1 MMRCRRSTFSLRPRR
16 SAEGRPHDAVEVPNA
31 RRRHARGGHPR
42 GAGDRAPDLS
52 DALAAQCLL
61 PRAPSQSLGLLS
73 RVAPRRGDRR
83 LCRALEDERRGAYH
97 HRRRARQSTGQG
109 VRSCPDGG
117 ADPARL
123 PIGLAL
129 AHARGAAAQP
139 PRRPPLREVRLQGH
153 RSSAWLLH
161 RQQRGCHRDVVG
173 LHPSAGLQE
182 AVQRDPANA
191 RDRRA
196 RHQHT
201 AVALTNR
208 RILAIETSCDET
220 AAAVIAS
227 GPRLLSNVVRS
238 QDALHAPFGGVVP
251 EIAARAHLQTLVPV
265 IERALENAATRWEQ
279 VDAVAVTKGP
289 GLFGGLLVGVNLAQA
304 IAWARKLPVI
314 GVSHLAAHVFAA
326 QLEEAEVRPPV
337 LGLVVSGGHSD
348 LIRWQEDGNITVI
361 GRTIDDA
368 AGEAFDKGARILG
381 LPFPGGPAIDA
392 LAAKGD
398 PRAVRFPRPRAPGL
412 DFSFSGVKTAL
423 LYEVRKRKTISE
435 QERADLAA
443 IYQEAIVDALLQ
455 RVEAAQAQDP
465 APTSV
470 PGGGGAR
477 NRRLREAAQARLGH
491 LARLII
497 PAPELC
503 TDNAAM
509 IGAAALIEWD
519 RRGPDPAP
527 FDADPSLGF
536 A

>member
-1 MMRCRRSTFSLRPRR
+1 
-16 SAEGRPHDAVEVPNA
+16 
-31 RRRHARGGHPR
+31 
-42 GAGDRAPDLS
+42 
-52 DALAAQCLL
+52 
-61 PRAPSQSLGLLS
+61 
-73 RVAPRRGDRR
+73 
-83 LCRALEDERRGAYH
+83 
-97 HRRRARQSTGQG
+97 
-109 VRSCPDGG
+109 
-117 ADPARL
+117 
-123 PIGLAL
+123 
-129 AHARGAAAQP
+129 
-139 PRRPPLREVRLQGH
+139 
-153 RSSAWLLH
+153 
-161 RQQRGCHRDVVG
+161 
-173 LHPSAGLQE
+173 
-182 AVQRDPANA
+182 
-191 RDRRA
+191 
-196 RHQHT
+196 
-201 AVALTNR
+201 
-208 RILAIETSCDET
+208 
-220 AAAVIAS
+220 VIAS

-289 GLFGGLLVGVNLAQA
+289 GLIGCLLVGVNLAQA

-326 QLEEAEVRPPV
+326 QLEEPEVRPPV

-392 LAAKGD
+392 LAAQGD

-423 LYEVRKRKTISE
+423 LYEVRKRTSISD
-435 QERADLAA
+435 QDRADLAA
-443 IYQEAIVDALLQ
+443 SYQEAIVDALLQ
-455 RVEAAQAQDP
+455 RVEAAQAAEP
-465 APTSV
+465 APTIV
-470 PGGGGAR
+470 VGGGVAR
-477 NRRLREAAQARLGH
+477 NRRLRQAAQARLGTKAH
-491 LARLII
+491 LVI

-536 A
+536 S